1 MSERGS
7 IDEALL
13 AVREGLQRRMRG
25 ILHSHRIPPQ
35 DAEDLVQTALAAMV
49 AGWDDILEPR
59 VWLCGTLRNCC
70 LAYWRAR
77 RAHAA
82 RFEELDGLE
91 LDRGSESE
99 RARRDLLIDLDRVVT
114 QLPAG
119 HRRLLVLR
127 FRLGLGSEEA
137 ARAMGFAGDS
147 VRQTV
152 RRSVA
157 RLRAAVQEA
166 PPVGTPRRRTRG
178 RG

>member
-1 MSERGS
+1 MDRGGTAAASPLVLPAAARGGSPVFRRDAAADRLVVHPRAGSGAVVARRARRRWRSQRAEPLRRRGAGFEMSERGS

-99 RARRDLLIDLDRVVT
+99 RA
-114 QLPAG
+114 
-119 HRRLLVLR
+119 
-127 FRLGLGSEEA
+127 
-137 ARAMGFAGDS
+137 
-147 VRQTV
+147 
-152 RRSVA
+152 
-157 RLRAAVQEA
+157 
-166 PPVGTPRRRTRG
+166 
-178 RG
+178 